1 MAHKDALMA
10 ATTAN
15 PKVAPV
21 YLVGAGP
28 GDPGLLTLH
37 ALQAIEQAELIMVDA
52 LVSAPVRALIPK
64 GVRIVEVGKRCGQH
78 SMSQTQIEQQLI
90 QFARQGLKVVRLKG
104 GDAMVFGRVGEEMQA
119 LRAAAIPYQ
128 VIPGVTAASAASAY
142 GAMPLTLRGV
152 AAGVSF
158 ISGHQCGAST
168 EVVSATA
175 DAPSQLVTSLS
186 ATAAR
191 GQRASNG
198 VDWAQYVLPNHTLVI
213 YMGLQQADNIAEGLL
228 AAGMAPQTPLALV
241 RNASLAE
248 QVQWQGTLA
257 NLSALAEHVRQ
268 QEVQGPT
275 ILIIGEVVR
284 QADALAWFNDAQNQT
299 MALGASCFKWAM

>member
-10 ATTAN
+10 ATTAK
-15 PKVAPV
+15 PKVALAPV

-152 AAGVSF
+152 ATGVSF
-158 ISGHQCGAST
+158 ISGHQCAAGT
-168 EVVSATA
+168 EAA
-175 DAPSQLVTSLS
+175 APSPLVTNLL
-186 ATAAR
+186 ATAAC

-213 YMGLQQADNIAEGLL
+213 YMGLQQAHSIAEGLL
-228 AAGMAPQTPLALV
+228 AAGMAPHMPLALV

-248 QVQWQGTLA
+248 QAQWQSTLA
-257 NLSALAEHVRQ
+257 NLSALAEQVRQ
-268 QEVQGPT
+268 QEAQGPT
-275 ILIIGEVVR
+275 LLIIGEVVK
-284 QADALAWFNDAQNQT
+284 QADALAWFNDAQNHT
-299 MALGASCFKWAM
+299 MAFGASCFKWAM